1 MKAIIAQV
9 HKRAQTVILT
19 PKPADISATLDTM
32 NTHSSNRFVHIEQ
45 YSLKWL

>member
-19 PKPADISATLDTM
+19 PKPAAISATLDTIL
-32 NTHSSNRFVHIEQ
+32 TYTSNRFVQI
-45 YSLKWL
+45 STT